1 MLVHS
6 PHVAYVACRPCG
18 FCTPGVTPADI
29 EPTISLYGQPPWEIV
44 EGKQEQEGTAQLTY
58 AVQRRSRRILL
69 DVPLI
74 VRGILW
80 DESPFREETFT
91 VTVSAHG
98 ALFMLAA
105 KVRLGEKLVLTNTQ
119 NGEERDGRVA
129 YIGSEYAGLAQV
141 AIEFA
146 RPAPE
151 FWPIDTPPADWASSV

>member
-1 MLVHS
+1 
-6 PHVAYVACRPCG
+6 
-18 FCTPGVTPADI
+18 
-29 EPTISLYGQPPWEIV
+29 
-44 EGKQEQEGTAQLTY
+44 LTY
-58 AVQRRSRRILL
+58 AVQRRSQRILL

-74 VRGILW
+74 VRGILG
-80 DESPFREETFT
+80 DQSSFQEETFT

-151 FWPIDTPPADWASSV
+151 FWPIDTPPADWASSF

>member
-1 MLVHS
+1 M
-6 PHVAYVACRPCG
+6 
-18 FCTPGVTPADI
+18 
-29 EPTISLYGQPPWEIV
+29 
-44 EGKQEQEGTAQLTY
+44 TY
-58 AVQRRSRRILL
+58 AVERRSQRILL

-74 VRGILW
+74 VRGLLE
-80 DESPFREETFT
+80 DQSAFAEETFT

-129 YIGSEYAGLAQV
+129 YIGSEHAGLAQV

-151 FWPIDTPPADWASSV
+151 FWPVETPPTDWACAL